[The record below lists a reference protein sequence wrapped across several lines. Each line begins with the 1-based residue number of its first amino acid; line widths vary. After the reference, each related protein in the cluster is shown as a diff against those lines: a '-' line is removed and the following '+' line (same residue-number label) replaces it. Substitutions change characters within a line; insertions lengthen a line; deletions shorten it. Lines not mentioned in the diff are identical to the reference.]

1 MPATQQACKTAA
13 WTEEEETEGAAVPR
27 PPDFLGALPRE
38 AASAAGTHLSSSVT
52 WQHASGFPRKA
63 DPRTQAE
70 VGELRL
76 AKGLVVTNS
85 RAMTEPPASRRPP
98 ARRTEAAP
106 GESRPTVCCWKDAP
120 LLERGPRA

>member
-1 MPATQQACKTAA
+1 MWWLPWWGTGSWAMGRA
-13 WTEEEETEGAAVPR
+13 ETSPLPS
-27 PPDFLGALPRE
+27 PPTDV
-38 AASAAGTHLSSSVT
+38 S
-52 WQHASGFPRKA
+52 SGFPRKA